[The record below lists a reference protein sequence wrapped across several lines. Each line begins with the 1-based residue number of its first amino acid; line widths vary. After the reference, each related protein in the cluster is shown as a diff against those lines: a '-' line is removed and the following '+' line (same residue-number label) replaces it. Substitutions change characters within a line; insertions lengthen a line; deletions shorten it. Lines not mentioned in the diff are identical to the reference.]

1 MYEMSVFDIILNAV
15 DDVRVDQ
22 SSENYTPKT
31 ATLRYVDVLRSCGR
45 IKKKTPNFTSL
56 NLKNVFE
63 LF

>member
-31 ATLRYVDVLRSCGR
+31 ATLYTIRGCAEKLWAY
-45 IKKKTPNFTSL
+45 
-56 NLKNVFE
+56 
-63 LF
+63 

>member
-1 MYEMSVFDIILNAV
+1 MYEMSVFDITLNAV

-45 IKKKTPNFTSL
+45 IKKNTQFYES
-56 NLKNVFE
+56 
-63 LF
+63 